1 MQKIK
6 ADHEDNIAKIE
17 QKLQKATEE
26 KEEENTRHNE
36 NFKQIASLEKKKS
49 SLQRR
54 ITDLE
59 NANGNYDAVL
69 SSLTRHVSVE
79 ASKRKIEVVE
89 NGSRYKHIRGLHDP
103 KPYEAIAKIRYIMDR
118 ILDEFDSSIKN
129 TQHNCDKCLPQ
140 GDELMQGGADRSIA
154 AVTMVEQF
162 VAREATERGIHVSGE
177 TSTMVHAILN
187 ELDLTREELIRC
199 KLSRQKADKSV
210 GAVEE
215 TSDKGTVTVD
225 DFPSSVEE
233 TQSVAEGAL
242 PLPIG
247 DLGPVTLVI
256 EVNEAFRQMVASNP
270 SLAPLKV
277 ELEGLRARVPDEC
290 EEIRSPAK
298 LPAITMET
306 RPEDDQYL
314 RDLDYYMGLY
324 GTARLPDHHLGNLEY
339 MGLIIPLVACFG
351 FYLAMFI
358 YQVLS
363 R

>member
-1 MQKIK
+1 M
-6 ADHEDNIAKIE
+6 
-17 QKLQKATEE
+17 
-26 KEEENTRHNE
+26 
-36 NFKQIASLEKKKS
+36 
-49 SLQRR
+49 
-54 ITDLE
+54 
-59 NANGNYDAVL
+59 
-69 SSLTRHVSVE
+69 
-79 ASKRKIEVVE
+79 
-89 NGSRYKHIRGLHDP
+89 
-103 KPYEAIAKIRYIMDR
+103 
-118 ILDEFDSSIKN
+118 
-129 TQHNCDKCLPQ
+129 
-140 GDELMQGGADRSIA
+140 
-154 AVTMVEQF
+154 VTMVEQF

-225 DFPSSVEE
+225 DFPSTVEE

-256 EVNEAFRQMVASNP
+256 EVNEAFRQMVVSNP

-290 EEIRSPAK
+290 EEIRSPAWP
-298 LPAITMET
+298 PAITMENLLA
-306 RPEDDQYL
+306 DDPYS
-314 RDLDYYMGLY
+314 RDMQDIIAFMG
-324 GTARLPDHHLGNLEY
+324 
-339 MGLIIPLVACFG
+339 LVACFG

>member
-129 TQHNCDKCLPQ
+129 TQHNCNKCLPQ
-140 GDELMQGGADRSIA
+140 GEELMQGGADRSIA

-210 GAVEE
+210 GAVTE

-225 DFPSSVEE
+225 DFPSTVEE

-277 ELEGLRARVPDEC
+277 ELEALRARVPDDC
-290 EEIRSPAK
+290 EEIRSPAR

-306 RPEDDQYL
+306 RPEDDQYF
-314 RDLDYYMGLY
+314 RD
-324 GTARLPDHHLGNLEY
+324 LEY
-339 MGLIIPLVACFG
+339 MENDSSLIFALVVYFG
-351 FYLAMFI
+351 FHLAMLV
-358 YQVLS
+358 YQQLF